1 VLSRLVDA
9 AHEVGMNAPYIIVI
23 AGPNGVGKSTFAR
36 WYLKRLP
43 DCEMIVDPD
52 AIARELTDIPTS
64 ERNVLAGRLA
74 LGLFESLTAR
84 QSSFAI
90 ESTLSGKS
98 LACRLHMAAIIGYH
112 IVIIML
118 WVPAVHVS
126 SGRVAARVATGGH
139 DIPLDDQI
147 RRFERSYTNFFTIYR
162 GVCHEWSLVDGFAR
176 PPEEITNGRGG
187 LVAE

>member
-1 VLSRLVDA
+1 MVDA

-52 AIARELTDIPTS
+52 AIARELTDVPIS
-64 ERNVLAGRLA
+64 ERNILAGRLT
-74 LGLFESLTAR
+74 LGLFESLTER

-112 IVIIML
+112 VGIIML
-118 WVPAVHVS
+118 WVPSV
-126 SGRVAARVATGGH
+126 
-139 DIPLDDQI
+139 
-147 RRFERSYTNFFTIYR
+147 
-162 GVCHEWSLVDGFAR
+162 
-176 PPEEITNGRGG
+176 
-187 LVAE
+187 